1 MMKSALVAASLGTGL
16 VVPPQAG
23 LHVPTRPEVIRTD
36 GLAPG
41 EHLLP
46 AMPLTLGLVGVRARP
61 QLSLSN
67 VSVYG
72 TSTQASSYSPTMD
85 LGPIPPAGSTR
96 YIIVATQGC
105 VNSTL
110 GNVNSVSIG
119 GNAATLLYR
128 PYTSMGRPTELWY
141 IQNNTLTSGVVSVN
155 LSSQQYAYGMSVWN
169 LINPASITPHFTNYI
184 NQSAS
189 VNTLSITVPA
199 NGVGMC
205 LDSTNIGS
213 GTHTWTNAMELFDQ
227 QTRSGMYISGAQT
240 TAFGTFDVTCTQQG
254 TGAHTTVVA
263 SWAAQ

>member
-1 MMKSALVAASLGTGL
+1 MMKDALLAASLG
-16 VVPPQAG
+16 AG
-23 LHVPTRPEVIRTD
+23 LMVPAPAGIYLPPKPAIMKPESIEFTR
-36 GLAPG
+36 
-41 EHLLP
+41 HLLP
-46 AMPLTLGLVGVRARP
+46 AMPLTMGLIRAQAKP
-61 QLSLSN
+61 QLSLSY

-72 TSTQASSYSPTMD
+72 TSTQASSYSPTMN
-85 LGPIPPAGSTR
+85 LGAVPPAGSTR

-128 PYTSMGRPTELWY
+128 PYTNMGRPTELWY
-141 IQNNTLTSGVVSVN
+141 IQNNALTSGTVSVN

-169 LINPASITPHFTNYI
+169 LINPASITPHFSNYI

-189 VNTLSITVPA
+189 VNTLSITVLT

-213 GTHTWTNAMELFDQ
+213 GTHTWTNATELFDQ
-227 QTRSGMYISGAQT
+227 QTRSGMYISGAQAT
-240 TAFGTFDVTCTQQG
+240 GFGTFDVTCTQQG